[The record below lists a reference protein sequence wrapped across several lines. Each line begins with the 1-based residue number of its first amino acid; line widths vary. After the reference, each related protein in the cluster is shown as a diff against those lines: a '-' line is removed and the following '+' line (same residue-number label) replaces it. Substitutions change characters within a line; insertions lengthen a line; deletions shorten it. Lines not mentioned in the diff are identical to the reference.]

1 MARTNNRNRAIAL
14 IGSLSTSTA
23 GVVADLLT
31 HLVSASNDEDVSDME
46 TATSTRAAR
55 RAAKQS
61 PEGKAFLAASRAV
74 SKALEAAHEAKDQAM
89 AEALQAALGSLAQ
102 HAKAAGIE
110 PRSLKEPK
118 AA

>member
-1 MARTNNRNRAIAL
+1 MTKTATTKTPAPTKRNRRTPEQI
-14 IGSLSTSTA
+14 
-23 GVVADLLT
+23 VADLE
-31 HLVSASNDEDVSDME
+31 AKIEDVR
-46 TATSTRAAR
+46 TRAAR
-55 RAAKQS
+55 RAAKQA

-74 SKALEAAHEAKDQAM
+74 SKALEAAHGAKDQAM

-110 PRSLKEPK
+110 PRSQKGPK